1 MIVVLK
7 YVPIIMNVVVYE
19 FKAVSYISQMT

>member
-7 YVPIIMNVVVYE
+7 YVPIIMNVDGYE